1 MKNLEHKGV
10 SFKKHGEMTQENK
23 EKLENQIR
31 NNKGKIGF
39 NDKKA
44 YIDLNDSIKESKIN
58 VSSTQSAN
66 YLIYVATKKY
76 EKLLVVQ
83 SFPEEKYFF
92 QDKEVTCHELVKIL
106 ESIKV
111 K

>member
-1 MKNLEHKGV
+1 MKKLEYKGV
-10 SFKKHGEMTQENK
+10 SFKQHGEMTQENK
-23 EKLENQIR
+23 EKFENQVR
-31 NNKGKIGF
+31 KNKERISF

-44 YIDLNDSIKESKIN
+44 YIDLNDSINESEIN
-58 VSSTQSAN
+58 ISSTQSVN

-92 QDKEVTCHELVKIL
+92 QDKEVTCHELVNIL
-106 ESIKV
+106 ESIEV